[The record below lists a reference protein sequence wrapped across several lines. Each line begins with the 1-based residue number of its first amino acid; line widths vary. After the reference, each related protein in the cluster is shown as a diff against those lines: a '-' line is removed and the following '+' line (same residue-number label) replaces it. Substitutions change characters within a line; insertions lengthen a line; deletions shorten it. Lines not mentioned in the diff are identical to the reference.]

1 MPSGWAAEEHVS
13 HYRMGMHRNDK
24 PSSLC
29 TESKWKHSMPDCWK
43 STVLIIRHWSTSCW
57 IFFFLTF
64 LLWFS
69 SSRIVYQVT
78 DKPRVTSSASPC
90 PVKPIHQIYYDFMS
104 YMCVY
109 LCKERETNSERKR
122 ACLHLDLW
130 CCIGNQ
136 YGSFK
141 SCRSSDWYLEWS
153 AYGLGTRAVSLT
165 VPIWVTLSALMP
177 VHLLFVLKWISCK

>member
-1 MPSGWAAEEHVS
+1 MYALWLSSRGTCVPLQSGNAQKRQTQLFV
-13 HYRMGMHRNDK
+13 HRIKMKTVHARLLEINRFNYQA
-24 PSSLC
+24 P
-29 TESKWKHSMPDCWK
+29 KHRLFC
-43 STVLIIRHWSTSCW
+43 
-57 IFFFLTF
+57 FFTF

-69 SSRIVYQVT
+69 SSLIVYQVT
-78 DKPRVTSSASPC
+78 DGLRVTSSASPH

-109 LCKERETNSERKR
+109 LCKGRETNSERKR
-122 ACLHLDLW
+122 VCLHLDLW